1 MNIVETIWIH
11 GVAVKPEYNDNI
23 NKSSYKGWGSNFLCE
38 NGKDNWF
45 HVALSTPV
53 IINGARPKLSK
64 IYLLFSTEHGGI
76 GEINIRS
83 IHLYDGKHKV
93 RSLDSLNLSGDHSSA
108 IDATNTI
115 ALTPPITIQ
124 SGLGISIG
132 VSVPIG
138 IGPSSSFPVK
148 FATIGAEFSE

>member
-1 MNIVETIWIH
+1 MNIVESIWIH
-11 GVAVKPEYNDNI
+11 GVAVKPEYNDNV
-23 NKSSYKGWGSNFLCE
+23 NKSSYKGWGSSFSCK

-64 IYLLFSTEHGGI
+64 IYLLFSTEFGGI
-76 GEINIRS
+76 GEISIRS
-83 IHLYDGKHKV
+83 IHLYDGKHKA
-93 RSLDSLNLSGDHSSA
+93 RGLDSLNLSGDHSSA

-115 ALTPPITIQ
+115 ELTPPLIIQ

-132 VSVPIG
+132 VSVPS
-138 IGPSSSFPVK
+138 GPSSSFPVN

>member
-23 NKSSYKGWGSNFLCE
+23 SNSSYKGWGSSFSCK
-38 NGKDNWF
+38 NGKNNWF

-53 IINGARPKLSK
+53 IVSGMRPKLSK
-64 IYLLFSTEHGGI
+64 IYLLFSTEYGGI
-76 GEINIRS
+76 GEINIS
-83 IHLYDGKHKV
+83 SLHLYDGKHKV
-93 RSLDSLNLSGDHSSA
+93 RSFDGLHLSGNHSGA

-115 ALTPPITIQ
+115 ELSPPIIIQ

-132 VSVPIG
+132 VNVPT
-138 IGPSSSFPVK
+138 GPSPTFPLR
-148 FATIGAEFSE
+148 FTTIGAEFSK